1 MNRNTFR
8 HVLAPM
14 ATIATIAA
22 LSSLTLLS
30 GCQKKEAEK
39 PKGKPPAS
47 IPGWVARDT
56 VISRDLAGTG
66 SLLADAVVDLKLEIA
81 GRVEKVGFREG
92 QEVKAGQLLVQL
104 ANADLKATRDK
115 AQASLELTRQTL
127 ERKRQQLAIQ
137 AASQQE
143 VDQAVQAQ
151 ASAQADLALAQA
163 ALAKSQVTAP
173 FAGRIGTSNLAVGQ
187 FLSVGQ
193 AVGTLARTKPLK
205 VEFQVPG
212 DDVSRV
218 RPGMALRFR
227 PFRGEFLEARITS
240 SDPVLDTLSRT
251 LKVRAE
257 WKGETKGLV
266 PGAAVEVRIQLG
278 RDTVFLMPPQALGAE
293 GKVFVLRQGKATP
306 QKVVIG
312 RRTAD
317 AVEVRGLVK
326 GDTVLCNGASP
337 VKPGSEIKP
346 SRFL

>member
-1 MNRNTFR
+1 MNRNALR
-8 HVLAPM
+8 PVLPASLVSLV
-14 ATIATIAA
+14 A
-22 LSSLTLLS
+22 LSSLALLS

-56 VISRDLAGTG
+56 VVSRDLAGTG
-66 SLLADAVVDLKLEIA
+66 SLLADAVVDLKLEVS

-92 QEVKAGQLLVQL
+92 QEVKAGQVLVQL

-115 AQASLELTRQTL
+115 AQANVELARVTL

-137 AASQQE
+137 AASQQD
-143 VDQAVQAQ
+143 VDQAVQALS
-151 ASAQADLALAQA
+151 SAQADLALSQA
-163 ALAKSQVTAP
+163 LLSKSQVTAP
-173 FAGRIGTSNLAVGQ
+173 FAGRMGTSNLAVGQ

-193 AVGTLARTKPLK
+193 AVGTLARTRPLK

-218 RPGMALRFR
+218 RPGMPLRFR
-227 PFRGEFLEARITS
+227 PFRGEFLEASIVAT
-240 SDPVLDTLSRT
+240 DPVLDTLSRT

-306 QKVVIG
+306 QKLAIG

-317 AVEVRGLVK
+317 AVEVRGLAK

-337 VKPGSEIKP
+337 VKPGAEIKP